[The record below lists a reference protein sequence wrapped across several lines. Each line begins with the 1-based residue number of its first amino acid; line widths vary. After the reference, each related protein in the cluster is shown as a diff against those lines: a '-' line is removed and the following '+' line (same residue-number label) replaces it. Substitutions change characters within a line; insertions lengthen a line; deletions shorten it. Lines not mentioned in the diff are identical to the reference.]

1 MTASPMLST
10 REAAERLGVSEA
22 SVRRWSD
29 RGVLPVQRVGRRGER
44 RFKPEHVEEFAVHR
58 RAIPPAAA
66 PLPDRPQVLV
76 GGQPVP
82 TSTHLVTFYD
92 SDAARLRLTG
102 PFLAEGLRA
111 GQPCFLLAE
120 GEELDS
126 YMVALRVSLGAAL
139 DAAIGSGQLVI
150 VGAPGATVEAA
161 LAFWEEKLWDA
172 VDNHASVMRAVG
184 EMVSERKSFESEQ
197 EMLDYE
203 AAFNMTVRRFPAVVI
218 CQYDV
223 RKFSGQAVLAAL
235 RAHPDS
241 YEVWRRLVLK

>member
-1 MTASPMLST
+1 MTATPMLST

-29 RGVLPVQRVGRRGER
+29 RGLLPVQRVGRRGER
-44 RFKPEHVEEFAVHR
+44 RFKPEDLDGFAVHG
-58 RAIPPAAA
+58 RAISPAAPA
-66 PLPDRPQVLV
+66 GLDRPQVLI
-76 GGQPVP
+76 GAQSVP

-92 SDAARLRLTG
+92 TDAGRVRLTG

-111 GQPCFLLAE
+111 GQPCFLIAE
-120 GEELDS
+120 GEELES
-126 YMVALRVSLGAAL
+126 YMVALRATLGAAL
-139 DAAIGSGQLVI
+139 DAAIGSGLLVI

-172 VDNHASVMRAVG
+172 VDNHATVMRAVG
-184 EMVSERKSFESEQ
+184 EMVSERKVFESEQ

-203 AAFNMTVRRFPAVVI
+203 AAFNMTAKRFPAVVI

-223 RKFSGQAVLAAL
+223 RKFSGQAVLTAL

-241 YEVWRRLVLK
+241 YEVWGRLVLK